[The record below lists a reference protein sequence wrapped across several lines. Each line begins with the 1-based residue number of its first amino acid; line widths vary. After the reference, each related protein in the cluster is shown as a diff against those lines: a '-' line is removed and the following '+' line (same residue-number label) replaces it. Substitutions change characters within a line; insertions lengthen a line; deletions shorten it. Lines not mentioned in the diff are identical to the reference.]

1 MGRREIAT
9 AIAGAR
15 EYLIANP
22 SEARYRDGVATAV
35 LEDGLRVRVD
45 GGDGASIVTDMVTAI
60 GGGGSAPSPGWLF
73 RAAYA
78 ACVATIITMRA
89 AEIGVD
95 LSGLQVGVDSE
106 LDDRGI
112 LGIDDAISAGPL
124 SMRIRV
130 QVASLSG
137 NPEVLQ
143 EIVAWG
149 ITHCPVDDAVRRV
162 VPVELQLEVVAT

>member
-1 MGRREIAT
+1 MGRQEIAA

-15 EYLIANP
+15 EYLTANP
-22 SEARYRDGVATAV
+22 SEARYRDGAATAV

-45 GGDGASIVTDMVTAI
+45 GGDGASVVSDMVTGI
-60 GGGGSAPSPGWLF
+60 GGGGTAPSPGWLF

-95 LSGLQVGVDSE
+95 LSGLQVAVDSE
-106 LDDRGI
+106 SDDRGI
-112 LGIDDAISAGPL
+112 LGIDDAVSAGPL
-124 SMRIRV
+124 SMRISVR
-130 QVASLSG
+130 VASASG
-137 NPEVLQ
+137 DPEVLR

-149 ITHCPVDDAVRRV
+149 ITHCPIDDAVRRA
-162 VPVELQLEVVAT
+162 VPVEWQLEVVPT